1 MGGIHVL
8 ETDLSTPLKG
18 VFAAGEVANVSLHGV
33 NKLGSNS
40 LPACLVMGKWA
51 GRSAFTYLE
60 SETEPTT
67 DRLNEII
74 EKEVER
80 PISHQEGEGIPHS
93 L

>member
-1 MGGIHVL
+1 
-8 ETDLSTPLKG
+8 
-18 VFAAGEVANVSLHGV
+18 
-33 NKLGSNS
+33 
-40 LPACLVMGKWA
+40 MGKWA